1 MKITISKC
9 QKILWSPLLT
19 LWMLLT
25 MPLQSVL
32 AAEEHEGEVVTISSE
47 LAAELGIETELA
59 GPGIINRDILLYGR
73 TMPDP
78 QGVSH
83 VFARYPGMIVTM
95 QSTLGESV
103 DAGEVLAVI
112 EANSSLQ
119 NYQVLSPLTGIVVEK
134 HANPGE
140 LATSQS
146 LMTIANYNNIWVDLT
161 VFPGDSQLVRP
172 GMPVT
177 ISMENLTAESTI
189 RYINPSQGESPT
201 VIARVPL
208 ENADSMWTPGLLVEG
223 YVHIE
228 STEAAVA
235 VKNSALQNYENNQ
248 VVFVLNGE
256 TYEPRI
262 VTIGGSDPFSTEI
275 LSGVELGEHYVVS
288 NSYILK
294 ADLEKEGTEHGH

>member
-1 MKITISKC
+1 
-9 QKILWSPLLT
+9 
-19 LWMLLT
+19 
-25 MPLQSVL
+25 MPLYSAS
-32 AAEEHEGEVVTISSE
+32 AAEHHEGEHEEHEGEHIEEIVKISNE

-59 GPGIINRDILLYGR
+59 RPGVINRDLLLYGR

-83 VFARYPGMIVTM
+83 VFARYPGMIVSM
-95 QSTLGESV
+95 QPKLGDFVE
-103 DAGEVLAVI
+103 AGEVLAVI
-112 EANSSLQ
+112 EANTSLQ

-140 LATSQS
+140 LANSES
-146 LMTIANYNNIWVDLT
+146 LLTIANYNNIWVDLT
-161 VFPGDSQLVRP
+161 VFPGDSQQIRP

-177 ISMENLTAESTI
+177 ISMENLTADSTI

-201 VIARVPL
+201 VAARVPL
-208 ENADSMWTPGLLVEG
+208 ENANSMWTPGLLVEG

-228 STEAAVA
+228 SSEVAIA
-235 VKNSALQNYENNQ
+235 VKNSALQTYENNQ
-248 VVFVLNGE
+248 VVFVLEGE

-262 VTIGGSDPFSTEI
+262 VTIGRSDPFSTEI
-275 LSGVELGEHYVVS
+275 LMGLEPGERYVIA

-294 ADLEKEGTEHGH
+294 ADLEKEGTEHAH